1 MPVHANRFSPS
12 KTYRSATPVVIG
24 SQRPVPEGWLSMRV
38 SGRSGFSLSAFACG
52 FLSGAQP
59 NSAAQSRHAP
69 VAALIRLASAQA
81 QRRSCAQPSVV
92 AQFRPAFVRASFR
105 LASAQAQPHSASPVA
120 RVAQALSRHP
130 RPFSTVPVSRFVLQ
144 RYAGKPVA
152 FSTQRPNPSLNR
164 TVVKPALFLIR
175 RCAAGY
181 LRR

>member
-1 MPVHANRFSPS
+1 MSFPANLFSPS
-12 KTYRSATPVVIG
+12 KAHRSATPVVIG
-24 SQRPVPEGWLSMRV
+24 SSRPVPEGWLSMRV
-38 SGRSGFSLSAFACG
+38 SGRSSFSLSAFTCG

-69 VAALIRLASAQA
+69 VAALIRLASVQS
-81 QRRSCAQPSVV
+81 QRRSRAQPSAV

-105 LASAQAQPHSASPVA
+105 LASAQVQLLAASPVA
-120 RVAQALSRHP
+120 RVTQAFSRHP

-181 LRR
+181 LKR